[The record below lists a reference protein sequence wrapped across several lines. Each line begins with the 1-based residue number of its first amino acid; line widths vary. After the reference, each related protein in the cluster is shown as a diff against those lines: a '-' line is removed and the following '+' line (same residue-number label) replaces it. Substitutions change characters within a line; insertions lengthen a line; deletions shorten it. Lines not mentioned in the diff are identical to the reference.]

1 MNDPVLRVLASR
13 QMLADEGYSK
23 SLLLSGAAH
32 ATSFFAIL
40 IIALLTPKAP
50 IIRVIDGFAV
60 PLPKGG
66 GIPKAVEPAATQT
79 EAPPA
84 PPAEA
89 PRVEPKVAPAPVPV
103 KLIKPEAPTIKKGVA
118 PVDLKRS
125 VKEPKERE
133 SREIATEKVTKAA
146 PATAATAPTPG
157 VAASASGLDFSS
169 PDEGV
174 IDGTT
179 GPMNPLSFYLAGV
192 KNRIWATWAR
202 QVRPDFTGSV
212 KVSFKIH
219 RDGSV
224 DEAEVI
230 QTSGSAA
237 LDRLAERAVLSTPLG
252 PLPNAY
258 DKETLVVHAN
268 FKPVS

>member
-1 MNDPVLRVLASR
+1 MNDPVLRVLSSR
-13 QMLADEGYSK
+13 QMLVDEGYSK

-66 GIPKAVEPAATQT
+66 GVPRVVQPAATQT

-84 PPAEA
+84 PPVEA
-89 PRVEPKVAPAPVPV
+89 PRVEPKAAPAPV

-118 PVDLKRS
+118 PVALKRS

-133 SREIATEKVTKAA
+133 SREIATEKIAKPE
-146 PATAATAPTPG
+146 PAKAATAPTPG
-157 VAASASGLDFSS
+157 VATSASGLDFTA
-169 PDEGV
+169 PDAGV
-174 IDGTT
+174 IDGIT
-179 GPMNPLSFYLAGV
+179 GPVGPLGFYLAAV

-212 KVSFKIH
+212 MVAFTIH
-219 RDGSV
+219 RDGAV
-224 DEAEVI
+224 DQVAVL
-230 QTSGSAA
+230 QSSGSAA
-237 LDRLAERAVLSTPLG
+237 LDRLAERAVLSTLLG
-252 PLPNAY
+252 PLPSAY

-268 FKPVS
+268 FKPIS